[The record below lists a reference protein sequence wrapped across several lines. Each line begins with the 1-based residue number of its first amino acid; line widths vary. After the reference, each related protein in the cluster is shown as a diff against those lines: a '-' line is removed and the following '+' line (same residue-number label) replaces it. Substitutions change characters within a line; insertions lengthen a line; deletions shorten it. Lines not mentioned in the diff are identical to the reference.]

1 MASTNGNTTAPSNGT
16 VDPRL
21 VRLRE
26 AMGKADGGKGV
37 SAYIIPTEDPHMSE
51 YPPDTF
57 KRREY
62 ISRWVQL
69 LGGWLGQGVSEGVS
83 GVDGCCSQMAGC
95 LSSVRCT
102 LFCGQC
108 SMQQDSMRVHTWP
121 GLKECPILPPH
132 THPHQPKQLHRL
144 SRHSAGHHGQGAAV
158 DRWAL
163 LPAGRD

>member
-1 MASTNGNTTAPSNGT
+1 MASTNGNTAAPSNGT

-69 LGGWLGQGVSEGVS
+69 LGGWLVG
-83 GVDGCCSQMAGC
+83 
-95 LSSVRCT
+95 SVR
-102 LFCGQC
+102 
-108 SMQQDSMRVHTWP
+108 
-121 GLKECPILPPH
+121 E
-132 THPHQPKQLHRL
+132 
-144 SRHSAGHHGQGAAV
+144 
-158 DRWAL
+158 
-163 LPAGRD
+163 